1 MKPSSENERVATNH
15 KCSLARP
22 SSARPSP
29 RATHATLKPAVD
41 HCDHYHLV
49 GVAATEAARRVRI
62 IARTTG
68 EKLTKTGEPDS
79 QSPTAR
85 MLPGPPARPARRPA
99 GGQPE
104 VFRANS
110 ADRMWTGRGAECR
123 TGSNRSSEACAW
135 PRPRWGRA
143 CSGLKRHVMTLH
155 DVVSR
160 PQFVIKFSQVY
171 TERYGEF
178 DTALTHELYCSCRSI
193 IYSGL
198 TIW

>member
-1 MKPSSENERVATNH
+1 MWSFWSFYFVLD
-15 KCSLARP
+15 SLARREDSEKSADHSANHGGK
-22 SSARPSP
+22 SSP
-29 RATHATLKPAVD
+29 KP
-41 HCDHYHLV
+41 
-49 GVAATEAARRVRI
+49 E
-62 IARTTG
+62 
-68 EKLTKTGEPDS
+68 
-79 QSPTAR
+79 SPTAR